1 MTSNL
6 LTAYHKTTN
15 IMTKFITSILLFLSA
30 TGIHAQ
36 SIYNIKEYGAT
47 NDTTVLSTKAIQ
59 RAIDDCYKNGGGV
72 VWVPAGNYLSTAI
85 VLKDNVTLH
94 LDAGSTLYASRQVN
108 DYKEHKIE
116 VGASDTKSIEVLIM
130 ALNAKNI
137 SITGTGTLHCQAVR
151 EQYRRE
157 PQLEITD
164 FITGREIA
172 NAAKYGVDY
181 QMKYR
186 KVPPCPGAINFTG
199 CTNVHIRDIQV
210 IESSFWSVHLQWCDR
225 VFVDGIHI
233 QSSGDDGVNSDGLDV
248 DGCSNVLINNCI
260 INTGDDALCL
270 KTTLQ
275 NGKTMPCKWI
285 TISNCI
291 LNSSSAAFKIG
302 TESHA
307 DFTDITVTNCVVNNA
322 NRGLNMIIRDGGSV
336 RNITFTN
343 IIMNTI
349 RKKTFWWGNG
359 DAVWLTTQARLKNK
373 PSGNIE
379 NITFNHIIAHGQSGV
394 RIEGFDAQMKNIRF
408 NDFQL
413 FMEPE
418 NAIDKRSRNGFLFN
432 GIDKLSMIDCEVN
445 WNTEN
450 PENVWE
456 SAYYFE
462 NINGLNLIRAYG
474 TQAPNKK
481 FPSFRYKDV
490 KAMKIDG
497 NIIQNSSGEFN
508 L

>member
-1 MTSNL
+1 MG
-6 LTAYHKTTN
+6 
-15 IMTKFITSILLFLSA
+15 MQ
-30 TGIHAQ
+30 AQ
-36 SIYNIKEYGAT
+36 AVYNIKKYGAV

-59 RAIDDCYKNGGGV
+59 QAIDDCNKNGGGV
-72 VWVPAGNYLSTAI
+72 VWVPAGNYLCTAI
-85 VLKDNVTLH
+85 ILKDNVTLH
-94 LDAGSTLYASRQVN
+94 LDAGSTLYASRKED
-108 DYKEHKIE
+108 DYKEHKVK
-116 VGASDTKSIEVLIM
+116 VGASDAKAVEVLVM
-130 ALNAKNI
+130 ALNAKNV

-157 PQLEITD
+157 PQLAVTD
-164 FITGREIA
+164 SVTGREIA
-172 NAAKYGVDY
+172 NAIKYNVDY
-181 QMKYR
+181 QTKYR
-186 KVPPCPGAINFTG
+186 KTPPCPGAINFTG

-248 DGCSNVLINNCI
+248 DGCSNVLINNSV

-270 KTTLQ
+270 KTTRQ
-275 NGKTMPCKWI
+275 DGKTMPCKWI

-291 LNSSSAAFKIG
+291 LNSSSAALKIG

-322 NRGLNMIIRDGGSV
+322 NRGLNMIIRDGGTV
-336 RNITFTN
+336 RNVTFTN
-343 IIMNTI
+343 IVMNTI
-349 RKKTFWWGNG
+349 RKRTFWWGNG
-359 DAVWLTTQARLKNK
+359 DAVWLTTQARTKGQ
-373 PSGNIE
+373 PSGTIE
-379 NITFNHIIAHGQSGV
+379 NVTFNHIIAHGQSGV
-394 RIEGFDAQMKNIRF
+394 RIEGFDAQISNIRF

-432 GIDKLSMIDCEVN
+432 GVSKLSMIDCEVN
-445 WNTEN
+445 WNTET
-450 PENVWE
+450 PESVWE

-462 NINGLNLIRAYG
+462 NIDGLKFIRNDG

-481 FPSFRYKDV
+481 YSSFRYNNVKD
-490 KAMKIDG
+490 MEIDG
-497 NIIQNSSGEFN
+497 KVIRKSSGEFN

>member
-1 MTSNL
+1 MG
-6 LTAYHKTTN
+6 
-15 IMTKFITSILLFLSA
+15 MQ
-30 TGIHAQ
+30 AQ
-36 SIYNIKEYGAT
+36 AVYNIKKYGAV

-59 RAIDDCYKNGGGV
+59 QAIDDCNKNGGGV
-72 VWVPAGNYLSTAI
+72 VWVPAGNYLCTAI
-85 VLKDNVTLH
+85 ILKDNVTLH
-94 LDAGSTLYASRQVN
+94 LDAGSTLYASRKED
-108 DYKEHKIE
+108 DYKEHKVK
-116 VGASDTKSIEVLIM
+116 VGASDAKAVEVLVM
-130 ALNAKNI
+130 ALNAKNV

-157 PQLEITD
+157 PQLAVTD
-164 FITGREIA
+164 SVTGREIA
-172 NAAKYGVDY
+172 NAIKYNVDY
-181 QMKYR
+181 QTKYR
-186 KVPPCPGAINFTG
+186 KTPPCPGAINFTG

-248 DGCSNVLINNCI
+248 DGCSNVLINNSV

-270 KTTLQ
+270 KTTRQ
-275 NGKTMPCKWI
+275 DGKTMPCKWI

-291 LNSSSAAFKIG
+291 LNSSSAALKIG

-307 DFTDITVTNCVVNNA
+307 DFMDITVTNCVVNNA
-322 NRGLNMIIRDGGSV
+322 NRGLNMIIRDGGTV
-336 RNITFTN
+336 RNVTFTN
-343 IIMNTI
+343 IVMNTI
-349 RKKTFWWGNG
+349 RKRTFWWGNG
-359 DAVWLTTQARLKNK
+359 DAVWLTTQARAKGQ
-373 PSGNIE
+373 PSGTIE
-379 NITFNHIIAHGQSGV
+379 NVTFNHIIAHGQSGV
-394 RIEGFDAQMKNIRF
+394 RIEGFDAQISNIRF

-432 GIDKLSMIDCEVN
+432 GVSKLSMIDCEVN
-445 WNTEN
+445 WNTET
-450 PENVWE
+450 PESVWE

-462 NINGLNLIRAYG
+462 NIDGLKFIRNDG

-481 FPSFRYKDV
+481 YSSFRYNNVRD
-490 KAMKIDG
+490 MKIDG
-497 NIIQNSSGEFN
+497 KIIRKSSGEFN